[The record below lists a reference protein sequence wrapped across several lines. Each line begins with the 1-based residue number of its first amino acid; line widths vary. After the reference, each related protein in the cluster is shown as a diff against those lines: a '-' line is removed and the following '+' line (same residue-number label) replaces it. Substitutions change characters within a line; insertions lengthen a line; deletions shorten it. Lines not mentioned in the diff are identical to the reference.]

1 MADLYNNI
9 GIFTP
14 DNLIAGHDIPLL
26 VKSVKVKGG
35 QGVVKR
41 GSVLALETHGATAIA
56 EGGGNT
62 GDAAITTAALAQG
75 AQVGVYVVK
84 CIQAPSLDDLEV
96 SAIAVEAGYSGDAEI
111 ATATLG
117 ISASAGSYSV
127 RCVTAPTAPGA
138 NDAMFA
144 VFSPSGFWIGDAK
157 QEVAFT
163 SSHLTFTVGAAT
175 AADSAV
181 GDTYTITV
189 APGNVKQNDA
199 VFSVLAPDGSRLDD
213 ATQGVE
219 YAGGHLTFTVGA
231 ATAAD
236 SAVGDTYTITVA
248 PGSGRAVMVDK
259 TKVDGGQIADCVL
272 ATEVDTGTTT
282 PADVYAEAYSSGH
295 FNRKA
300 LIVATGDTAAGHE
313 AELRGKGIFLSD
325 NISY

>member
-62 GDAAITTAALAQG
+62 GDAAITTAALVQG

-157 QEVAFT
+157 QGVAFT

-189 APGNVKQNDA
+189 AA
-199 VFSVLAPDGSRLDD
+199 
-213 ATQGVE
+213 
-219 YAGGHLTFTVGA
+219 
-231 ATAAD
+231 
-236 SAVGDTYTITVA
+236 
-248 PGSGRAVMVDK
+248 GSGRAVMVDK